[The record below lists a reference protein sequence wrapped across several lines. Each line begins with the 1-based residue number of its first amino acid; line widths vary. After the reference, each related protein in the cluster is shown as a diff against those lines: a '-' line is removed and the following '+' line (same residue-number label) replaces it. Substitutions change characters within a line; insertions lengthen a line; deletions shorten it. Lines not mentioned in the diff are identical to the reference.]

1 MMNKKTYLIIPA
13 VLFAT
18 ATPISCK
25 ADSTTTNDHDK
36 SSTQATHTVYVS
48 PNTPLQIVNPE
59 IPRSVTFAGQTIDL
73 DRIDMY
79 ERLDR
84 ELTSMVYTHGNTLL
98 LIKRAN
104 KYFPL
109 LEPILKQ
116 NRVPEDLLYL
126 ACIES
131 MLNQRA
137 YSPAKAAGIWQFIP
151 STARQYGLEVNE
163 WVDERYNI
171 EKETEAAC
179 RYLKKAHDMYG
190 NWETAAASYN
200 GGTNRITTELE
211 TQLAASAFDLYLVD
225 ETSRYMFRILA
236 TKLIMENPAK
246 YGFRLTKGQLYQP
259 LEYNMVEV
267 STPIEDWPTW
277 AREHGISYS
286 ELREANPWIRAK
298 SLPNKSGKRYKI
310 KIPEKKSLYRST
322 SDSQVYNKNWI
333 TDNN

>member
-1 MMNKKTYLIIPA
+1 MNKKTLAIIPA
-13 VLFAT
+13 ILFTT
-18 ATPISCK
+18 ATPVSCK
-25 ADSTTTNDHDK
+25 ADSSTTHDHDNR
-36 SSTQATHTVYVS
+36 STETTHTVYSS
-48 PNTPLQIVNPE
+48 PDTPLQIFNPE

-73 DRIDMY
+73 DRVDMY

-84 ELTSMVYTHGNTLL
+84 ELTSMAYTHGNTLL

-104 KYFPL
+104 KFFPL
-109 LEPILKQ
+109 LEPILKR
-116 NRVPEDLLYL
+116 NGVPEDLLYL

-171 EKETEAAC
+171 AKETEAAC
-179 RYLKKAHDMYG
+179 RYLKKAHGMYG

-211 TQLAASAFDLYLVD
+211 TQLASSAFDLYLVE

-236 TKLIMENPAK
+236 TKLIMENPVK
-246 YGFRLTKGQLYQP
+246 YGFRLTKEQLYQP
-259 LEYNMVEV
+259 LKYDIVEV
-267 STPIEDWPTW
+267 ATPIDDWPAW

-322 SDSQVYNKNWI
+322 SDCQVYNRNWI